1 MPFTARRLMLLSSS
15 AHQLAFGMMW
25 TTIPHIAIVSS
36 FLLAGNNPGIWQG
49 IAPHLQDSNALP
61 RVSTLGT
68 GRLTSRIR
76 GPIFDRFKNPYS
88 SMYPNSQYKPA
99 WMWNRGP
106 NKAMWLAKYAEEYEI
121 DTIHKEI
128 HSSRFSAHLLIP
140 GFCAFVLIFIP
151 VFFGTLIR

>member
-1 MPFTARRLMLLSSS
+1 MSCTARRLTILSSS

-36 FLLAGNNPGIWQG
+36 FLLAGNNPSIWQG
-49 IAPHLQDSNALP
+49 IAPHLQDSNALS
-61 RVSTLGT
+61 RVSSLGT

-76 GPIFDRFKNPYS
+76 APIFDRFENPYT
-88 SMYPNSQYKPA
+88 SMYPSSQYKPA
-99 WMWNRGP
+99 WMWNRGS
-106 NKAMWLAKYAEEYEI
+106 NKAMWLARFAEEYGI
-121 DTIHKEI
+121 DAVHKEI
-128 HSSRFSAHLLIP
+128 HNSRFSVHLFIP